1 MTLNG
6 FIKRKPREH
15 NLKAAIKIMRSK
27 WYEGEYENFVSRL
40 ARVLDCS
47 IEEARV
53 VCGEWLECGFIKLN
67 ERGLVA
73 WRNVRGNF

>member
-6 FIKRKPREH
+6 FIKRPRKH
-15 NLKAAIKIMRSK
+15 NLKAAITIMRSK
-27 WYEGEYENFVSRL
+27 WLEGEYENFVSRL
-40 ARVLDCS
+40 ARVLGCS
-47 IEEARV
+47 HEEAKAV
-53 VCGEWLECGFIKLN
+53 FEEWLDAGFIKLN